1 MVAPQYPLASPCD
14 GGADAVL
21 RQLLAGLLVE
31 AAVVGVGPE
40 ILLDDGDGLVAAG
53 LHRDAVVAEV
63 SAHKLDHGQRAQVEH
78 VAEVVHSLRPVDLRT
93 LVGEGVG
100 LLPCDRLGD
109 RVDRLRGAVH
119 EGQVGHDEG
128 VPVAVDLLAGR
139 QHGVVDG
146 RAVTP
151 AGGRDQI
158 ADRELLGIEQR
169 DRAQAAVLAGG
180 GDAADDVAVCDLR
193 VVHLA
198 EAGRQAAGELRVVL
212 QAGDDDRALGEVIVH
227 SVVGALDVVAA
238 VILCDGQ
245 GVEDDLVAGELGAAA
260 GEGEGLGGGR
270 LLAVLARGG
279 VEHIDDVDR
288 ADIPEG
294 VVEMRVHGLAQGK
307 GAPVGRVAELLLR
320 VDQTGDLD
328 RRVDDAGFAEAAHEV
343 DGCRA
348 DIDRRGARLHG
359 ALCHSFADVA
369 VGAVEVFVCHLLILL
384 CMKLGQPQGR
394 P

>member
-1 MVAPQYPLASPCD
+1 M
-14 GGADAVL
+14 
-21 RQLLAGLLVE
+21 
-31 AAVVGVGPE
+31 
-40 ILLDDGDGLVAAG
+40 
-53 LHRDAVVAEV
+53 
-63 SAHKLDHGQRAQVEH
+63 
-78 VAEVVHSLRPVDLRT
+78 
-93 LVGEGVG
+93 
-100 LLPCDRLGD
+100 
-109 RVDRLRGAVH
+109 
-119 EGQVGHDEG
+119 
-128 VPVAVDLLAGR
+128 AVDLLAGR

-260 GEGEGLGGGR
+260 GEGEGLGSGR

-307 GAPVGRVAELLLR
+307 GAPVGRVADLLLR

-328 RRVDDAGFAEAAHEV
+328 RRVDDAGLAEVAHEV

-359 ALCHSFADVA
+359 ALCHGLADVA

-384 CMKLGQPQGR
+384 CMKLEQPSGC

>member
-1 MVAPQYPLASPCD
+1 M
-14 GGADAVL
+14 
-21 RQLLAGLLVE
+21 
-31 AAVVGVGPE
+31 
-40 ILLDDGDGLVAAG
+40 
-53 LHRDAVVAEV
+53 AEV
-63 SAHKLDHGQRAQVEH
+63 GAHELDHGHRAQVEH
-78 VAEVVHSLRPVDLRT
+78 VAEIVHALRPVDLGA
-93 LVGEGVG
+93 LAGEGVG
-100 LLPCDRLGD
+100 LLPCDCLGD

-119 EGQVGHDEG
+119 EGQVSHDEG

-139 QHGVVDG
+139 QHSIIDG
-146 RAVTP
+146 RTVAP

-169 DRAQAAVLAGG
+169 DRAQAAVFAGG
-180 GDAADDVAVCDLR
+180 GDAADDVAVLDA
-193 VVHLA
+193 VVHLV
-198 EAGRQAAGELRVVL
+198 EGGRQVAGELRVVL
-212 QAGDDDRALGEVIVH
+212 QAGDDDRALGKVVVH
-227 SVVGALDVVAA
+227 GVVRALDVVAA
-238 VILCDGQ
+238 GRLCDGQ
-245 GVEDDLVAGELGAAA
+245 RVEDDRAAGELGTAA
-260 GEGEGLGGGR
+260 GEGEGLGGGL
-270 LLAVLARGG
+270 LLAVLSLRG
-279 VEHIDDVDR
+279 VEHVDDVDR
-288 ADIPEG
+288 ADVPEG
-294 VVEMRVHGLAQGK
+294 VVEMCVHNLAQGK